1 MFKANIRKTLAV
13 VVTAATCMAY
23 AETSASVPAEM
34 SRAVAAG
41 FLSRTGV
48 GPLLLPGR
56 EVASAEA
63 RDNLWIVRLAPSG
76 YIEVAG
82 STKCAP
88 ILSFS
93 AKDFV
98 EPEVGSP
105 FAAKLTGDSQMVAE
119 KESNES
125 AADHADW
132 AKFTAPVSKKR
143 ARLAAPTGTTSVVGP
158 LMNCGWGQGAPF
170 NDLSPLSSLCG
181 CMATAAGQEHRYW
194 RWPYRY
200 EKSRQGNHGLR
211 NSLGEYSEHVLRPD
225 GRVPFNYDK
234 VVAYAP
240 NPSSTPLAADK
251 EATYQTA
258 WLSLW
263 MQSLTGM
270 SYKPGASG
278 GTQKLCNFAEQYWF
292 EAGPVM
298 SYWRD
303 GYTNLWNAI
312 KADLD
317 FGSPIQVNSPGH
329 QMVVDGYAIENE
341 GAAGEVHY
349 VNINYGWGSP
359 EGWVNLLTAVT
370 ENTSGGRLADFQ
382 IGYRPQKI
390 VQFEPVPKVCAS
402 DVTLAWHLPP
412 CYTNKI
418 TGFALTIVKSGGTST
433 TTTIPSV
440 GGTTERYTYTATG
453 LETGGNYTFT
463 VTPVMSDNSEARSN
477 SATTTIGTPKA
488 APEIRGVSSVAC
500 GIELMQQGLFVEC
513 GRGMIN
519 QINVACSTSVT
530 RLEAY
535 SSHLTVLPDNKVS
548 CVDNGN
554 GKWTV
559 NVDATSM
566 SKDWDGDML
575 ILTLVAANADGTEA
589 YKNLMLR
596 FNSMRNVLGGT
607 FEIVETSATAPV
619 WFAGGTTTTLD
630 AKGQAVTFASG
641 AVNGTGTIIL
651 ADSVGN
657 GSFTFQGLD
666 GFTGTLK
673 WAPSVA
679 VNLPSDMSGFT
690 GMLYFNSPAGN
701 YTLSSELPSTAKI
714 YIGNNTQLTP
724 GNVTIDAAV
733 TGTGIINIA
742 GVNATFNNLKSFEG
756 NVSLGT
762 FESAGT
768 LTLKAGEEKNVEIW
782 NGTLYLT
789 LDKAQVAYG
798 YSTSQIKDLESYT
811 GSKLVFQDENGKVLQ
826 NWTSSLSEYAITAS
840 ANTWFPDSYG
850 TGSFSDAGRWSQ
862 GLPSAGDYVI
872 FNDSFGDS
880 QMTLDLSSDLN
891 LGYVKVVGTKFN
903 IKAAEGTATLTVDTL
918 ENTVQTKIQTAKFLP
933 ATVIPRAKLFV
944 ASGITLDCE
953 IDHSIANNIRDPNDL
968 EGLYWK
974 SCWHGTVV
982 FTDYADTT
990 NEGLDLTFW
999 GNNNSTIR
1007 LNGFSG
1013 RLTANKTI
1021 PYTVELVDSGTSP
1034 ALHWSTGTKGATS
1047 TFEALTGD
1055 GIFKTSGGT
1064 TENVLLKD
1072 VSGFT
1077 GSFNLAA
1084 KNVAIAD
1091 AMPDDATGNNGRLY
1105 VNKVVLISSNKTWA
1119 ANGGLYLGAD
1129 GRLTVNGAFATGSA
1143 INTYGAGA
1151 VLTIEDGGH
1160 VKVNGA
1166 ISGDNA
1172 PTLNFKAGTYQI
1184 TRSLTETKT
1193 VNFCAAAGK
1202 YTTLDANGNT
1212 FTLGANVFSGSG
1224 DVYLK
1229 TSASGGAFVIQGI
1242 PASYTGTIYVDNS
1255 IGLTISGDLSQ
1266 MGGKINISDITL
1278 SRTSSNIGKINVCS
1292 GATLQVVLT
1301 DDEAMDGLTV
1311 TGVTLS
1317 GGTIEFVDQRGTVI
1331 GSSTEST
1338 VYTKPADYTVPSPE
1352 PTAIWYGD
1360 FSSAALAQF
1369 AGYMIDDWNETH
1381 GENMSSV
1388 TIDRN
1393 NQGLLVDFASA
1404 KGYFTVLVKYSNLE
1418 ASPSSKRVLFAT
1430 TANSDKTRDRCGI
1443 RLLTDSTVQGL
1454 WNAATDSN
1462 SDADY
1467 GSASTGTVPSSGTL
1481 AFVYDKDTSGTSAYV
1496 AENDSALSGT
1506 ALWTHARLKAGVAY
1520 GFAVGGMCRDAA
1532 VSGVEAAKGMT
1543 ITGLAVFDRVLT
1555 TSELKYFRWPE
1566 ESPDEDPEPTL
1577 EVAPASGAVVAGTKM
1592 TVTCSD
1598 PDATIWYKKLT
1609 DADYSVYTEPVALET
1624 GINYLYVKVNDG
1636 EATLYTYI
1644 VSAPEPVYEGPAP
1657 VAVWVAGEFGDDR
1670 SAHGGLEVS
1679 LNGNTTNALGQIVI
1693 GSATTLGATIA
1704 LPDATHQKMTML
1716 VKYSLP
1722 SGGAPAVN
1730 SVPASMFSTYDL
1742 GARAAQAASSALDGY
1757 WYNGSSV
1764 QAGTYA
1770 FSTPAQTMPQEGYVL
1785 ISTWA
1790 TNANP
1795 NDHGTAVYSGET
1807 LSTLSGGEKTGLRFT
1822 GADRYIASVGVGG
1835 PTVAGAKPWAGMV
1848 IKSVALFDEWVTPSD
1863 LANYT
1868 PADLTSL
1875 TIIDGET
1882 KSFTAGETEEYPTI
1896 GKLSSSGTIAIANA
1910 SELTEGTYK
1919 LAEWTTPQQ
1928 YTTVCAGYGKV
1939 GTLVTDGLAEGLSA
1953 RLIYGARAIYLRVDD
1968 TAKQAARKPLVVW
1981 CYGDSITEGF
1991 NAQAT
1996 GANYRIL
2003 LYQKLE
2009 MLGYNVRSTGVYGL
2023 SNGYNSVDPSGT
2035 PLTDQYKWHS
2045 AKHGATAGPTTL
2057 AHRSNLSENVDTL
2070 AIQVG
2075 TPDVALLLI
2084 GVNDLPEF
2092 STVEPVFKAWT
2103 NVVSRMVKNL
2113 PDTKIVVSTILYSDG
2128 TRTDIDPTIT
2138 AINTQIKNLFD
2149 NLPAEWQGHVVL
2161 ADLNSFVKSGE
2172 PGIIYS
2178 DHLHP
2183 DWWGYDQMADG
2194 YLEKIVECYP
2204 NPDATNFPS
2213 QNPIPAA
2220 PAENQL
2226 GAANKP
2232 ELAAYRAGFTKLCNI
2247 RVEKGQDVRNVV
2259 YDDVNSTAAS
2269 NNLEKVGYF
2278 VEFVRD
2284 DNHAHKWVWVDM
2296 DAFGDA
2302 DLASIGLPQRNYQ
2315 QAVTKLHVCSNHGAI
2330 DNVAAND
2337 DSVTGWIEFSPYNYD
2352 RAASSSTA
2360 PANYGDPFDW
2370 NDTLSES
2377 GSYGCMQVF
2386 RVMNPSSKN
2395 LYERP
2400 QLMFAF
2406 NNFQSANS
2414 NSADFGIG
2422 NFAQHFNCNNAYH
2435 TEDWTGVGGT
2445 LAKMAPDAYS
2455 VKTIEIWTKAATP
2468 TYVRDNIVTRADG
2481 TVYHGNDANRAIITN
2496 WEYQINRPV
2505 APPAP
2510 NTIDLLYVLDRPS
2523 REYIENTKNMSM
2535 EEFFAK
2541 STALMNQMLC
2551 PTDMDTNFWFRMV
2564 GVYPLDVQAQE
2575 VSPML
2580 ARSKNSSEPGFEL
2593 VNEMRNRVG
2602 ADIVFS
2608 VARNG
2613 GGIGGLA
2620 YVNSYEN
2627 IMSGAAAPL
2636 GHACGFLE
2644 YSQMISWV
2652 HEIAHVMSCNHTPP
2666 TNIDVNNPRHR
2677 QFGVVVHDDNAT
2689 EAPFDYRTIMTG
2701 WYYGGQT
2708 YCFSSRNHY
2717 YNGVQLSVSNH
2728 VDATQVMVE
2737 LAPSVAQWRPTKVP
2751 ERPEITFFPQDQA
2764 EIPAGVETM
2773 VSINY
2778 GDPEAEIY
2786 WYDATSGE
2794 GKSDARLYTGPIS
2807 VVGGSWKM
2815 LYAFAKTN
2823 GVEVA
2828 GSEKTATYFLTGMYG
2843 RFDYSQVLDSDGIT
2857 WSMPLGDSSDFAW
2870 DKDTEN
2876 FCAGESSYR
2885 AHVDMESLT
2894 NSRPST
2900 CSATAML
2907 TLSEARNLNFRHL
2920 DSYTNA
2926 MFSVWVDDV
2935 PVYYKKGASDTGG
2948 EWRKEVI
2955 RIEPGTHR
2963 IEFVFTQTAEA
2974 RVDAQTSEGDEHAL
2988 VDDEKYQRYLASLV
3002 AAETSRVWIDGFE
3015 WTPTDM
3021 TWSGDETTGD
3031 GVWATDTSYAPW
3043 EGGVSFADDAVV
3055 TFPDLA
3061 AGSPTVVVKGM
3072 VRPSKVNFTGVNTAY
3087 TFVPQDENAFIYISN
3102 GSSTEFKTNAA
3113 IRVPFRLDAAYISSA
3128 AKCTLELGNVFGH
3141 CLIGPGSEGSF
3152 WGQVRVNSKST
3163 VIMNPGAGRTQT
3175 VGDFGK
3181 NWSYTDSDLVFTNG
3195 TVKVNG
3201 TINGGNGLF
3210 QYKRIHVK
3218 NGAVLELVTTDAT
3231 GYDVAANNT
3240 IEVER
3245 GGELRID
3252 AGDRLRRP
3260 MKLSGGKLTVS
3271 RSGSVHALALYNNP
3285 SFTVTADSVLTNG
3298 NAAATFGFV
3307 GQDATIALQNDAT
3320 LDCYVP
3326 FANGIMDG
3334 DNKNVTIT
3342 GSGTFVQNVLMIQF
3356 TNKVTVANGVT
3367 FRQNAVTS
3375 GMVGKSS
3382 WDVNGT
3388 LEANAIMQVSA
3399 LTLADG
3405 ATLSVKVTDA
3415 NVSNAAIL
3423 CDATPSL
3430 AGSIVVNAA
3439 SDLANGKYA
3448 VISATGLEDGL
3459 LARVSAPALAKRAT
3473 FAVEEGGLFMTVADY
3488 TEEAFT
3494 DTDYPV
3500 PYSWMMEYYPN
3511 LRGNPSAN
3519 TELQAVQPAASAAH
3533 AVWECYVLGLDPTN
3547 ALSRFTATIRMEGQK
3562 PVVEYFPTNEV
3573 LKANGAIEYIL
3584 QGKPALSND
3593 WQNVTFEEPGATN
3606 RFFRVKVTW

>member
-1 MFKANIRKTLAV
+1 MKTTHLCEVGMESRRYAIWI
-13 VVTAATCMAY
+13 AAA
-23 AETSASVPAEM
+23 ALGIAASVQAAPVSAEM
-34 SRAVAAG
+34 SQAAASG

-82 STKCAP
+82 STRCAP

-119 KESNES
+119 KESGES

-132 AKFTAPVSKKR
+132 AKLTAPVAKKR
-143 ARLAAPTGTTSVVGP
+143 ARLAAPAGTTSVVGP

-211 NSLGEYSEHVLRPD
+211 NSLGEYSEHILRPD

-234 VVAYAP
+234 VVAYAT
-240 NPSSTPLAADK
+240 NPSSTPLATDK

-303 GYTNLWNAI
+303 GYTNLWSAI

-341 GAAGEVHY
+341 GTAGEVHY

-402 DVTLAWHLPP
+402 DVMLVWHLPP
-412 CYTNKI
+412 CYTNRT
-418 TGFALTIVKSGGTST
+418 TGFALEISKSGGEIAVKTVMTHEET
-433 TTTIPSV
+433 TTYTVTGLDV
-440 GGTTERYTYTATG
+440 GGE
-453 LETGGNYTFT
+453 YTFT
-463 VTPVMSDNSEARSN
+463 VTPLMSDNSEARPN

-554 GKWTV
+554 GSWTV

-566 SKDWDGDML
+566 SKDWEGDML

-607 FEIVETSATAPV
+607 FEIVETSATSPV

-641 AVNGTGTIIL
+641 AVNGTGTVIL
-651 ADSVGN
+651 TDSVGN

-673 WAPSVA
+673 WAPSVT
-679 VNLPSDMSGFT
+679 VNLPTDMSNF
-690 GMLYFNSPAGN
+690 AGTLN
-701 YTLSSELPSTAKI
+701 FDSYASTYRLSSSLGANAKV
-714 YIGNNTQLTP
+714 YIGGTTQLYIDGST
-724 GNVTIDAAV
+724 TIDAAV
-733 TGTGIINIA
+733 TGGGYIMVVGSAPTFGNLSGFTGHI
-742 GVNATFNNLKSFEG
+742 
-756 NVSLGT
+756 SLGDFDRSGT
-762 FESAGT
+762 VTIPAGQ
-768 LTLKAGEEKNVEIW
+768 EKGVVID
-782 NGTLYLT
+782 NGTVNLVLS
-789 LDKAQVAYG
+789 KAQVAYG
-798 YSTSQIKDLESYT
+798 YSTT
-811 GSKLVFQDENGKVLQ
+811 
-826 NWTSSLSEYAITAS
+826 AITMQGWGSVVFKDESGAVLKSWNSSQASYSIASS
-840 ANTWFPDSYG
+840 ANTWTPDPNTG
-850 TGSFSDAGRWSQ
+850 TGNFWDAARWSQ
-862 GLPSAGDYVI
+862 GLPNTGDYVI
-872 FNDSFGDS
+872 FNDTVGDTE
-880 QMTLDLSSDLN
+880 MTLNLSADFNLGSVLVTGTKLKISEATGSATLSVDTFRNTAIAAIATLKCAPTTVVPEGKLRLQSGLGISCEVDSSLADNMKWYGDDTVPAMYFADIWKGAVVFTGYAAANLDLS
-891 LGYVKVVGTKFN
+891 YW
-903 IKAAEGTATLTVDTL
+903 
-918 ENTVQTKIQTAKFLP
+918 
-933 ATVIPRAKLFV
+933 
-944 ASGITLDCE
+944 
-953 IDHSIANNIRDPNDL
+953 ANND
-968 EGLYWK
+968 
-974 SCWHGTVV
+974 SVV
-982 FTDYADTT
+982 
-990 NEGLDLTFW
+990 
-999 GNNNSTIR
+999 R
-1007 LNGFSG
+1007 LNGVTGYLKPNTVF
-1013 RLTANKTI
+1013 
-1021 PYTVELVDSGTSP
+1021 PYAVELVDNGETSALNWNNGSSGAQSTFNI
-1034 ALHWSTGTKGATS
+1034 LTGTG
-1047 TFEALTGD
+1047 TFQTTAGGGNNEKAL
-1055 GIFKTSGGT
+1055 I
-1064 TENVLLKD
+1064 KD

-1091 AMPDDATGNNGRLY
+1091 AMPDDATGSNGRLY
-1105 VNKVVLISSNKTWA
+1105 VNKVVQISSNKTWA
-1119 ANGGLYLGAD
+1119 ANGGFYLGAD

-1143 INTYGAGA
+1143 INMYGAGA

-1212 FTLGANVFSGSG
+1212 FTLGANFFSGSG

-1278 SRTSSNIGKINVCS
+1278 SRTSSNIGKIDVCS

-1301 DDEAMDGLTV
+1301 DDEAMEGLTV
-1311 TGVTLS
+1311 TGVTLN

-1360 FSSAALAQF
+1360 FSSAALTQF
-1369 AGYMIDDWNETH
+1369 AGYTIDDWNETH

-1393 NQGLLVDFASA
+1393 NQGVLVDFASA
-1404 KGYFTVLVKYSNLE
+1404 KGYFTVLVKYSNLA

-1462 SDADY
+1462 NDADY

-1481 AFVYDKDTSGTSAYV
+1481 AFVYDKTTSGTSMYV
-1496 AENDSALSGT
+1496 AGNDAALPET
-1506 ALWTHARLKAGVAY
+1506 ALWNNAALRAGDAY

-1532 VSGVEAAKGMT
+1532 VAGVEAAKGMT

-1566 ESPDEDPEPTL
+1566 ESSGEDPEPTL
-1577 EVAPASGAVVAGTKM
+1577 EVTPASGAVAAGTKM

-1693 GSATTLGATIA
+1693 GGATTLGATIA

-1716 VKYSLP
+1716 VQYSMP
-1722 SGGAPAVN
+1722 SGGAPAAN
-1730 SVPASMFSTYDL
+1730 SVPASMLSTYDL
-1742 GARAAQAASSALDGY
+1742 GARAAQAASFALDGY

-1770 FSTPAQTMPQEGYVL
+1770 FSTPAQTMPQEGYIL

-1807 LSTLSGGEKTGLRFT
+1807 LSALSGGEKSGLRFT
-1822 GADRYIASVGVGG
+1822 GADHYITSVGIGG
-1835 PTVAGAKPWAGMV
+1835 PTVAGALPWAGMV

-1863 LANYT
+1863 LANYKFPAQGAVRPVDPDRYAIEPVASWVNDFKTVEKGDYTLSVSGTTAAKDDTFGGTLTIGDAAAVVDVRNGANGGNLTVLVKYRAT
-1868 PADLTSL
+1868 PATENAPVVTFGETLSNSVKIDVGAYTQSARMLAVNRSWNGGNNKWVSLNTAASLNEGEGYLLCARKSNDMMVYVGDSLDNMAGGSTAAPGDITFTCDLIQAVGIGGPSGLPNADLTWSPFAGFVVEKVVVFNGYYTPEQIRYVENPEEGATL
-1875 TIIDGET
+1875 SIASGATWR
-1882 KSFTAGETEEYPTI
+1882 FAAGETRTYTNI
-1896 GKLSSSGTIAIANA
+1896 GTLSSGGTIAITNA
-1910 SELTEGTYK
+1910 ATLAEGTYK

-1928 YTTVCAGYGKV
+1928 YTTECAGYGKV
-1939 GTLVTDGLAEGLSA
+1939 GTLVTDGLAAGLSA
-1953 RLIYGARAIYLRVDD
+1953 RLVYGARAIYLRVDD
-1968 TAKQAARKPLVVW
+1968 TAKQTARKPLVVW

-2023 SNGYNSVDPSGT
+2023 SNNHDSVDPSGT

-2070 AIQVG
+2070 AIQAG

-2084 GVNDLPEF
+2084 GVNDIPEWKNEADRV
-2092 STVEPVFKAWT
+2092 TPVFKAWT

-2149 NLPAEWQGHVVL
+2149 NLPAEWLGHVLL
-2161 ADLNSFVKSGE
+2161 ADLNSFVKSGQ

-2204 NPDATNFPS
+2204 NPDATDFPS

-2220 PAENQL
+2220 PTANQL

-2247 RVEKGQDVRNVV
+2247 RVEKGQDVSNVV
-2259 YDDVNSTAAS
+2259 YDDVNSAAAS

-2302 DLASIGLPQRNYQ
+2302 DLASVGLPQRNYQ
-2315 QAVTKLHVCSNHGAI
+2315 QAVTKMHVCSNHGAI
-2330 DNVAAND
+2330 DNVAADD

-2370 NDTLSES
+2370 NDTLSQS

-2386 RVMNPSSKN
+2386 RVMNPSSRN

-2414 NSADFGIG
+2414 NPADFGIG

-2445 LAKMAPDAYS
+2445 LAKMSPSAYS
-2455 VKTIEIWTKAATP
+2455 VKTIEIWTKAA
-2468 TYVRDNIVTRADG
+2468 
-2481 TVYHGNDANRAIITN
+2481 
-2496 WEYQINRPV
+2496 
-2505 APPAP
+2505 
-2510 NTIDLLYVLDRPS
+2510 
-2523 REYIENTKNMSM
+2523 
-2535 EEFFAK
+2535 
-2541 STALMNQMLC
+2541 
-2551 PTDMDTNFWFRMV
+2551 
-2564 GVYPLDVQAQE
+2564 
-2575 VSPML
+2575 
-2580 ARSKNSSEPGFEL
+2580 
-2593 VNEMRNRVG
+2593 
-2602 ADIVFS
+2602 
-2608 VARNG
+2608 
-2613 GGIGGLA
+2613 
-2620 YVNSYEN
+2620 
-2627 IMSGAAAPL
+2627 
-2636 GHACGFLE
+2636 
-2644 YSQMISWV
+2644 
-2652 HEIAHVMSCNHTPP
+2652 
-2666 TNIDVNNPRHR
+2666 
-2677 QFGVVVHDDNAT
+2677 
-2689 EAPFDYRTIMTG
+2689 
-2701 WYYGGQT
+2701 
-2708 YCFSSRNHY
+2708 
-2717 YNGVQLSVSNH
+2717 
-2728 VDATQVMVE
+2728 
-2737 LAPSVAQWRPTKVP
+2737 
-2751 ERPEITFFPQDQA
+2751 
-2764 EIPAGVETM
+2764 AG
-2773 VSINY
+2773 
-2778 GDPEAEIY
+2778 
-2786 WYDATSGE
+2786 
-2794 GKSDARLYTGPIS
+2794 
-2807 VVGGSWKM
+2807 
-2815 LYAFAKTN
+2815 
-2823 GVEVA
+2823 
-2828 GSEKTATYFLTGMYG
+2828 EKT
-2843 RFDYSQVLDSDGIT
+2843 
-2857 WSMPLGDSSDFAW
+2857 
-2870 DKDTEN
+2870 
-2876 FCAGESSYR
+2876 
-2885 AHVDMESLT
+2885 
-2894 NSRPST
+2894 
-2900 CSATAML
+2900 
-2907 TLSEARNLNFRHL
+2907 
-2920 DSYTNA
+2920 
-2926 MFSVWVDDV
+2926 
-2935 PVYYKKGASDTGG
+2935 
-2948 EWRKEVI
+2948 
-2955 RIEPGTHR
+2955 
-2963 IEFVFTQTAEA
+2963 
-2974 RVDAQTSEGDEHAL
+2974 
-2988 VDDEKYQRYLASLV
+2988 
-3002 AAETSRVWIDGFE
+3002 
-3015 WTPTDM
+3015 
-3021 TWSGDETTGD
+3021 TT
-3031 GVWATDTSYAPW
+3031 
-3043 EGGVSFADDAVV
+3043 
-3055 TFPDLA
+3055 
-3061 AGSPTVVVKGM
+3061 
-3072 VRPSKVNFTGVNTAY
+3072 
-3087 TFVPQDENAFIYISN
+3087 
-3102 GSSTEFKTNAA
+3102 
-3113 IRVPFRLDAAYISSA
+3113 
-3128 AKCTLELGNVFGH
+3128 
-3141 CLIGPGSEGSF
+3141 
-3152 WGQVRVNSKST
+3152 
-3163 VIMNPGAGRTQT
+3163 
-3175 VGDFGK
+3175 
-3181 NWSYTDSDLVFTNG
+3181 
-3195 TVKVNG
+3195 
-3201 TINGGNGLF
+3201 
-3210 QYKRIHVK
+3210 
-3218 NGAVLELVTTDAT
+3218 TTD
-3231 GYDVAANNT
+3231 
-3240 IEVER
+3240 
-3245 GGELRID
+3245 
-3252 AGDRLRRP
+3252 
-3260 MKLSGGKLTVS
+3260 
-3271 RSGSVHALALYNNP
+3271 
-3285 SFTVTADSVLTNG
+3285 F
-3298 NAAATFGFV
+3298 
-3307 GQDATIALQNDAT
+3307 
-3320 LDCYVP
+3320 
-3326 FANGIMDG
+3326 
-3334 DNKNVTIT
+3334 
-3342 GSGTFVQNVLMIQF
+3342 
-3356 TNKVTVANGVT
+3356 
-3367 FRQNAVTS
+3367 
-3375 GMVGKSS
+3375 
-3382 WDVNGT
+3382 
-3388 LEANAIMQVSA
+3388 
-3399 LTLADG
+3399 
-3405 ATLSVKVTDA
+3405 
-3415 NVSNAAIL
+3415 
-3423 CDATPSL
+3423 
-3430 AGSIVVNAA
+3430 
-3439 SDLANGKYA
+3439 
-3448 VISATGLEDGL
+3448 
-3459 LARVSAPALAKRAT
+3459 
-3473 FAVEEGGLFMTVADY
+3473 
-3488 TEEAFT
+3488 
-3494 DTDYPV
+3494 PV
-3500 PYSWMMEYYPN
+3500 PYSWIEAYVPGIAGYPDAMYETVAKSSGDN
-3511 LRGNPSAN
+3511 GYAY
-3519 TELQAVQPAASAAH
+3519 
-3533 AVWECYVLGLDPTN
+3533 WESYVLGLEPTN
-3547 ALSRFTATIRMEGQK
+3547 ALSKLTATIRMEGQK

-3573 LKANGAIEYIL
+3573 LKASGAIEYIL
-3584 QGKPALSND
+3584 QGKPALSNG
-3593 WQNVTFEEPGATN
+3593 WQDVTFEEPGTTN
-3606 RFFRVKVTW
+3606 RFFRVRVHW

>member
-1 MFKANIRKTLAV
+1 MFNTHIRRVVSAV
-13 VVTAATCMAY
+13 ATAVACVAY
-23 AETSASVPAEM
+23 AETSASVSAEM
-34 SRAVAAG
+34 SQAAAAG

-63 RDNLWIVRLAPSG
+63 RDNVWIVRLAPSG

-125 AADHADW
+125 ATEHADW
-132 AKFTAPVSKKR
+132 AKLTAPVAKKR
-143 ARLAAPTGTTSVVGP
+143 ALLAAPTGTTSVVGP

-402 DVTLAWHLPP
+402 DVTLAWHIAP

-418 TGFALTIVKSGGTST
+418 NSFAIDVYTVSGENESEAGSLSCAVSQTNTNTRFTKKINLSFAGLSEGTK
-433 TTTIPSV
+433 V
-440 GGTTERYTYTATG
+440 R
-453 LETGGNYTFT
+453 FK
-463 VTPVMSDNSEARSN
+463 VTPVMIDGSQARTN
-477 SATTTIGTPKA
+477 AETTTIGTPQP
-488 APEIRGVSSVAC
+488 APEFLSVSSVAC
-500 GIELMQQGLFVEC
+500 GIELLQQDIFIEC
-513 GRGMIN
+513 AYGSVNKIDLT
-519 QINVACSTSVT
+519 CSESTTEVVP
-530 RLEAY
+530 Y
-535 SSHLTVLPDNKVS
+535 SSHLTILPDSKLSVTKV
-548 CVDNGN
+548 GN
-554 GKWTV
+554 VFTV
-559 NVDATSM
+559 NVDATAMDPKWS
-566 SKDWDGDML
+566 GEML
-575 ILTLVAANADGTEA
+575 VLTLVAKNADGTEA

-596 FNSMRNVLGGT
+596 FNSMRQVINGT
-607 FEIVETSATAPV
+607 FDAAEGDGDSPV
-619 WFAGGTTTTLD
+619 WFCGDTTID
-630 AKGQAVTFASG
+630 AKGRAVSFG
-641 AVNGTGTIIL
+641 VNAFQGTGKVTL
-651 ADSVGN
+651 VDSVGN
-657 GSFTFQGLD
+657 GSFTFASLD
-666 GFTGTLK
+666 NFKGTLVF
-673 WAPSVA
+673 AGDVG
-679 VNLPSDMSGFT
+679 VTLPSDMSGF
-690 GMLYFNSPAGN
+690 AGTLKLTSGT
-701 YTLSSELPSTAKI
+701 YTLSSDLTANATI
-714 YIGNNTQLTP
+714 VLGGAANDYESVVVNLD
-724 GNVTIDAAV
+724 NVTLGASV
-733 TGTGIINIA
+733 TGWGTLNISSGDCSFTKTIASNPTLVNLTG
-742 GVNATFNNLKSFEG
+742 
-756 NVSLGT
+756 
-762 FESAGT
+762 GT
-768 LTLKAGEEKNVEIW
+768 LTIPADDSQYSFIQMNG
-782 NGTLYLT
+782 GTLKIKLT
-789 LDKAQVAYG
+789 EAQTQLG
-798 YSTSQIKDLESYT
+798 YKWTLPLYQSGNVKFVLSDSTEEDATVVK
-811 GSKLVFQDENGKVLQ
+811 ENNFSTVSHD
-826 NWTSSLSEYAITAS
+826 TD
-840 ANTWFPDSYG
+840 ANTWTG
-850 TGSFSDAGRWSQ
+850 TDYWFNSDRYNDTTKWSK
-862 GLPSAGDYVI
+862 GALPTDGDYVI
-872 FNDSFGDS
+872 FNSAGDGDEG
-880 QMTLDLSSDLN
+880 MNGYGTAMVLNLPTAVN
-891 LGYVKVVGTKFN
+891 LGYVQVRGDSGLEITTVSGISTAVLKVGVLENQIETK
-903 IKAAEGTATLTVDTL
+903 IKATEFQP
-918 ENTVQTKIQTAKFLP
+918 E
-933 ATVIPRAKLFV
+933 TVIPKR
-944 ASGITLDCE
+944 TLYISHGYALTC
-953 IDHSIANNIRDPNDL
+953 DL
-968 EGLYWK
+968 DYRYADNLKQSNSSSSALISSDYWK
-974 SCWHGTVV
+974 GTVV
-982 FTDYADTT
+982 IS
-990 NEGLDLTFW
+990 NRSVSNW
-999 GNNNSTIR
+999 GISNYGNAQSTIK
-1007 LNGFSG
+1007 LNGVTGSLMG
-1013 RLTANKTI
+1013 DKTFEG
-1021 PYTVELVDSGTSP
+1021 VLELVDYDGAPAFDLNSGSSSYP
-1034 ALHWSTGTKGATS
+1034 VIIGSLASNGT
-1047 TFEALTGD
+1047 
-1055 GIFKTSGGT
+1055 FKTSGT
-1064 TENVLLKD
+1064 ANTLNILLKD
-1072 VSGFT
+1072 ISGWT
-1077 GSFNLAA
+1077 GSFDLAS
-1084 KNVAIAD
+1084 KTVAIGQSV
-1091 AMPDDATGNNGRLY
+1091 PSSYTGNDGRLHICQAAT
-1105 VNKVVLISSNKTWA
+1105 VASGATWKA
-1119 ANGGLYLGAD
+1119 SGGLYLGA
-1129 GRLTVNGAFATGSA
+1129 GGALTINGAVEAKNIT
-1143 INTYGAGA
+1143 TYGAGA
-1151 VLTIEDGGH
+1151 SVALE
-1160 VKVNGA
+1160 
-1166 ISGDNA
+1166 DNA
-1172 PTLNFKAGTYQI
+1172 VLQVSAASASDSTPTLNFKAGTFRVQEGSNPF
-1184 TRSLTETKT
+1184 RETAA
-1193 VNFCAAAGK
+1193 VNFCAASGK
-1202 YTTLDANGNT
+1202 RTVIDANGST
-1212 FTLGANVFSGSG
+1212 LTLGPNVFSGSG
-1224 DVYLK
+1224 DVYL
-1229 TSASGGAFVIQGI
+1229 TSSKAGGKVVIEGI
-1242 PASYTGTIYVDNS
+1242 SAAYTGTIYCD
-1255 IGLTISGDLSQ
+1255 ISCEASFGDLS
-1266 MGGKINISDITL
+1266 KATNCNINVSDVIL
-1278 SRTSSNIGKINVCS
+1278 SRSSGDIGNLTIGL
-1292 GATLQVVLT
+1292 GATLEVTVTKADLIEGLEIGSVTLNDGATMVLKDKT
-1301 DDEAMDGLTV
+1301 GKELVTFAAVDAVDGKYVLAPDPNVTAECLLDYEFNGNMISVGTDTTGLNIWNGTASYDSQSEKIYMRCKPYINTTFAMPDDEWSVFMRCTLPAANSATPTMMLMFGKNGGNVFGLVAGTGDNTVALASKDGLIGEAVQVSDATSKQHVYTIVKTANRVRLYVDGVLKVDESATV
-1311 TGVTLS
+1311 SVS
-1317 GGTIEFVDQRGTVI
+1317 KEFQI
-1331 GSSTEST
+1331 GS
-1338 VYTKPADYTVPSPE
+1338 VKNGNN
-1352 PTAIWYGD
+1352 TAYD
-1360 FSSAALAQF
+1360 PCDDANAL
-1369 AGYMIDDWNETH
+1369 ID
-1381 GENMSSV
+1381 NMK
-1388 TIDRN
+1388 
-1393 NQGLLVDFASA
+1393 F
-1404 KGYFTVLVKYSNLE
+1404 
-1418 ASPSSKRVLFAT
+1418 
-1430 TANSDKTRDRCGI
+1430 
-1443 RLLTDSTVQGL
+1443 
-1454 WNAATDSN
+1454 
-1462 SDADY
+1462 
-1467 GSASTGTVPSSGTL
+1467 
-1481 AFVYDKDTSGTSAYV
+1481 YD
-1496 AENDSALSGT
+1496 
-1506 ALWTHARLKAGVAY
+1506 
-1520 GFAVGGMCRDAA
+1520 FAVGQAMIDAEVA
-1532 VSGVEAAKGMT
+1532 LYDDA
-1543 ITGLAVFDRVLT
+1543 
-1555 TSELKYFRWPE
+1555 
-1566 ESPDEDPEPTL
+1566 DPEY
-1577 EVAPASGAVVAGTKM
+1577 
-1592 TVTCSD
+1592 D
-1598 PDATIWYKKLT
+1598 
-1609 DADYSVYTEPVALET
+1609 
-1624 GINYLYVKVNDG
+1624 
-1636 EATLYTYI
+1636 
-1644 VSAPEPVYEGPAP
+1644 GPAP
-1657 VAVWVAGEFGDDR
+1657 IAVWVAGEFGDDR

-1693 GSATTLGATIA
+1693 GGATTLGATIA

-1716 VKYSLP
+1716 VQYSMP
-1722 SGGAPAVN
+1722 YGGAPAAN

-1757 WYNGSSV
+1757 WLNGSSV
-1764 QAGTYA
+1764 AGGYD

-1790 TNANP
+1790 TDANP

-1928 YTTVCAGYGKV
+1928 YTTQCAGYGKV
-1939 GTLVTDGLAEGLSA
+1939 GTLVTEGLAEGLSA
-1953 RLIYGARAIYLRVDD
+1953 RLVYGARAIYLRVDD

-2070 AIQVG
+2070 AIQAG

-2084 GVNDLPEF
+2084 GVNDIPEWKNEADRV
-2092 STVEPVFKAWT
+2092 TPVFKAWT

-2149 NLPAEWQGHVVL
+2149 NLPAEWLGHVLL

-2204 NPDATNFPS
+2204 DPDATNFPS

-2247 RVEKGQDVRNVV
+2247 RVEKGQDVSNVV
-2259 YDDVNSTAAS
+2259 YDDVNSAAAS

-2302 DLASIGLPQRNYQ
+2302 DLASIGLPQRIYQ

-2330 DNVAAND
+2330 DNVAADD
-2337 DSVTGWIEFSPYNYD
+2337 DSVTGWIEFSPYNYSNPQSN
-2352 RAASSSTA
+2352 ASA
-2360 PANYGDPFDW
+2360 PENYGNPYDW
-2370 NDTLSES
+2370 NDTLSQS

-2414 NSADFGIG
+2414 NPADFGIG

-2445 LAKMAPDAYS
+2445 LAKMAPEAYS

-2468 TYVRDNIVTRADG
+2468 AYVRDNIVTRADG

-2510 NTIDLLYVLDRPS
+2510 NTIDILYVLDKPS

-2535 EEFFAK
+2535 DEFFAK
-2541 STALMNQMLC
+2541 STAFMNQMLC

-2564 GVYPLDVQAQE
+2564 GVCPLDVQGQE

-2737 LAPSVAQWRPTKVP
+2737 LAPAVAQWRPTKVP

-2963 IEFVFTQTAEA
+2963 IEFVFTQTAEE

-3141 CLIGPGSEGSF
+3141 GLIGPGSEGSF

-3547 ALSRFTATIRMEGQK
+3547 ALSRFTATIRMEGQT

-3573 LKANGAIEYIL
+3573 LKASGAIEYIL
-3584 QGKPALSND
+3584 QGKPALSNS
-3593 WQNVTFEEPGATN
+3593 WQNVTFDQPGATN